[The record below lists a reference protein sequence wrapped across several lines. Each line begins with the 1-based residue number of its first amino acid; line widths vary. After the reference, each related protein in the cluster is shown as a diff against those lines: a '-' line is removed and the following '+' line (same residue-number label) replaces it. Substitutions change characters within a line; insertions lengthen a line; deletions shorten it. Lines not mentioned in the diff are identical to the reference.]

1 MSVNRPLDLNVELTI
16 FCNVKNNLVKCCL
29 EEWMVWELH
38 MSGKKYETRSMR
50 STTCRSSYHIDYV
63 EFLRYLLPPQN
74 LSTMFLT
81 RSEYDR
87 GVNTFS
93 PEGRL
98 FQVEYAIEAIKLGST
113 AVGIQTS
120 EGVVLAA
127 EKRVTSPL
135 LVSSSIEKIMEI
147 DKHLGCAMS
156 GLTADSRT
164 MIDHARVAAQSHRF
178 TYDEAIK
185 VESVTQAVCDLALR
199 FGESAEGEESIMSRP
214 FGVALLIAGVD
225 ENGPQLF
232 HADPSGT
239 FTQFDAKAIGS
250 GSEGAQTELEGEYHK
265 SITLEKAETLSLR
278 VLKQVMEEKLN
289 NTNVELA
296 SVTPDRGYRIYS
308 EDELQSVIDRL

>member
-1 MSVNRPLDLNVELTI
+1 
-16 FCNVKNNLVKCCL
+16 
-29 EEWMVWELH
+29 
-38 MSGKKYETRSMR
+38 
-50 STTCRSSYHIDYV
+50 
-63 EFLRYLLPPQN
+63 
-74 LSTMFLT
+74 MFLT

-120 EGVVLAA
+120 EGVVLAV

-147 DKHLGCAMS
+147 DTHLGCAMS

-164 MIDHARVAAQSHRF
+164 MIDHARVEAQNHHF
-178 TYDEAIK
+178 TYNEKIK

-199 FGESAEGEESIMSRP
+199 FGESAHGEESIMSRP

-225 ENGPQLF
+225 EKGPQLY

-239 FTQFDAKAIGS
+239 FMQYDAKAIGS
-250 GSEGAQTELEGEYHK
+250 GSEGAQTELQEEYDK
-265 SITLEKAETLSLR
+265 SISLVNAETLSLK

-289 NTNVELA
+289 NTNVQLA
-296 SVTPDRGYRIYS
+296 SITPEHGFRIYS
-308 EDELQSVIDRL
+308 EEELQVVIDRL